1 MWWSIFFLNKWFS
14 IRNKGTELNL
24 IQNKYDDEN
33 MLFNNLKTKI
43 HSLVSY

>member
-1 MWWSIFFLNKWFS
+1 MWWSIYFLNKWFS
-14 IRNKGTELNL
+14 IRNKRTELNL

-33 MLFNNLKTKI
+33 MYFNNLKTKI